1 MGSLRSTKLA
11 NLFMDFYENR
21 WSDLFQFYDQLLY
34 RRYIDGIIRFF
45 NSEQDAD
52 EFFDRIQDYSGG

>member
-11 NLFMDFYENR
+11 NLFMDFYEN
-21 WSDLFQFYDQLLY
+21 DQLLY

>member
-1 MGSLRSTKLA
+1 MGSARSTKLV
-11 NLFMDFYENR
+11 NLFVEFYEN
-21 WSDLFQFYDQLLY
+21 DQLLY